1 MEVLVQEVESLVV
14 PLPGPTHPVA
24 LTPTSEA
31 EETQAAPPVSSS
43 TVPVPKPQPAAP
55 KQTLAN
61 PKDTEIKFKP
71 VTRDGMAAFFA
82 AMRRPSTGQLSVASS
97 KENVESQ
104 AVLAETQTDSPENVE
119 PILPDNQLGDPTL
132 NLETPPSS
140 AVDSKDIVMEP
151 SPGDQVVGGT
161 SVEVVLPPVPTPPA
175 PSQAVTPIPPV
186 VAPTPVAPV
195 VAATPVAPAA
205 PEEPEG
211 GGVVDKKAQKA
222 QYMRF
227 SRNVC
232 GPNCPPPVK
241 KKFLEAMADQDP
253 VSSAK
258 KIQDLFQEFRRCQ
271 EDWTTSQIV
280 LEEKRT
286 STTTSRGVW
295 KWMSREETCMHI
307 YTIAICCDFVV
318 INC

>member
-1 MEVLVQEVESLVV
+1 
-14 PLPGPTHPVA
+14 
-24 LTPTSEA
+24 
-31 EETQAAPPVSSS
+31 
-43 TVPVPKPQPAAP
+43 
-55 KQTLAN
+55 
-61 PKDTEIKFKP
+61 
-71 VTRDGMAAFFA
+71 MAAFFA

-161 SVEVVLPPVPTPPA
+161 SVEVVLPPVPAPPA

-195 VAATPVAPAA
+195 VAATPAA

-222 QYMRF
+222 QYMR
-227 SRNVC
+227 

-286 STTTSRGVW
+286 FNHYQPWGLEVDDT
-295 KWMSREETCMHI
+295 
-307 YTIAICCDFVV
+307 
-318 INC
+318 